1 MAFNRKQKLRDNIE
15 AVRTAFTLDRERRT
29 PTERE
34 RALLERYCGFGG
46 LKCILNPAKELAD
59 AVHWAKSDLE
69 LFAPTVELHRIIREN
84 SRDETEYKRYVDSL
98 KASVLTAFYTP
109 QAITDTIVDV
119 LHDKKVRPKLVL
131 EPSAGMG
138 AFIAPVLS
146 DNPQAEVMAFEKD
159 LLTGKML
166 GHLYPQQK
174 IRTEGFEKIEKPFL
188 NRFDL
193 AVSNIPFGDIAVF
206 DPEYTNGSVFKKI
219 AARKVHTYFFLKG
232 LDAVRD
238 GGIVAFITS
247 QGVLDTEGNGG
258 TRYMMM
264 RKADLVSAIRLPNN
278 LFTDNANTEVGCD
291 LIILQKNEGKEELSE
306 EDKRLGD
313 VVKNNHTGISTN
325 GYFFDHP
332 EYIIHTDAKR
342 DTDPYGKP
350 AMVYT
355 HSGGVEGIATDL
367 YRILSADLSAR
378 LDLERYN
385 GVKGERQ
392 EPRQAIV
399 VQPAQAEAKKGN
411 DIRQVAGQ
419 EAELKREN
427 NIKTAAG
434 QGTEVKKENALTD
447 TGEQTETKREG
458 NPVQPMRAVAQGAET
473 KQHEAPVMDLY
484 DLFGYTQEERRLAE
498 RGLKPERKKG
508 AKSKRRK
515 PVQPSLFPMPADGQ
529 RITAE
534 KENEAARGR
543 SAETAPAISP
553 EEVREMEE
561 IIRQEASGM
570 PESRHEEPIPMHGNP
585 EGATAP
591 AEDDD
596 PEDAVYRSLDWE
608 TNPPINGFYEMMMSL
623 TPERRAELRRM
634 GKEKMDAN
642 AAKQTAGLSETKKE
656 KVQARETEQSSSVR
670 PTYPVE
676 NGFEA
681 EGRRRIERVEREM
694 REEEAALT
702 PEERQRRKEEAMMP
716 RPFKG
721 IMEPHLKE
729 GSLVW
734 EHTGG
739 VRFQIGVLKDVT
751 KYGATFQPLDMEGM
765 QAQKAQL
772 YIDLRN
778 TYERLYTHEAE
789 NHEENALLRRNLN
802 TYYDEFVMRYS
813 NLNAK
818 HNAKLILMDASGRN
832 MLSLERGENGQFVKA
847 DIFDHPVSFSQETLA
862 GVESPEEALSASL
875 NLYGGVNLPYME
887 SLCDLPQ
894 SEMLEALKGRVF
906 YNPLEKGYEIADH
919 FIAGNVVQKT
929 ADVENWVNSHEEHEM
944 LPQAKEALEAL
955 KDAVPEQIPFED
967 LDFNFGERW
976 IPTGVY
982 AAYMSRL
989 FDTEVRITY
998 SENIDEYAV
1007 ACSHKTMK
1015 ITDEFLVKGYYRH
1028 YDGMNLLKHALHNT
1042 CPDMMKAVGK
1052 DEHGNDIKVRD
1063 SEGIQLANAKID
1075 EIRNGFTEWLEE
1087 QSPEFKKRLTD
1098 MYNNKFNCFVR
1109 PKYDGSHQKFPDLDL
1124 KGLGI
1129 QDLYPSQKD
1138 CIWMLKQNGGGIADH
1153 EVGTGKTLIMCVSAH
1168 EMKRL
1173 GLVHKPMI
1181 IGLKANVREIAE
1193 TYRRAYPNARI
1204 LYASEKD
1211 FAAASRV
1218 RFFND
1223 IKNNDW
1229 DCVIMSH
1236 DQFGKIPQS
1245 PELQQ
1250 RILQAELDSVE
1261 ENLEVLRQ
1269 QGKDV
1274 SRAMLRGLEKRK
1286 INLQAKLE
1294 KVEHAIKSR
1303 TDDVVD
1309 FKQMGI
1315 DHLFVDESHQF
1326 KNLTFNTR
1334 HDRVAGLGNS
1344 EGSQKALNLLFAIRT
1359 IQERT
1364 GRDLGATFL
1373 SGTTISNS
1381 LTELYLLFKYLRPKA
1396 LEKQDIRCFDA
1407 WAAIFAKKTTDF
1419 EFNVTN
1425 NIVQKER
1432 FRYFIKV
1439 PELAA
1444 FYNEITDYRT
1454 AEDVGVDRP
1463 KKNEILHH
1471 IPPTPDQE
1479 AFIEKLMQF
1488 AKSGDATIL
1497 GRPPLSETEEK
1508 AKMLIAT
1515 DYARKMALD
1524 MRMIDPNYEDH
1535 PDNKASHC
1543 AKTIAEYYRKYDAQK
1558 GTQFVFSDLGT
1569 FQPSGGWSVYTE
1581 IKRKLVE
1588 DYGIPAHEI
1597 RFIQECK
1604 NEKARKAVI
1613 EAMNSG
1619 YVRVLFG
1626 STSMLGTGVNA
1637 QRRAVAIHHLD
1648 TPWRPS
1654 DLAQRDGRAVRK
1666 GNEIA
1671 KLYADNKVDV
1681 IIYAVEKSL
1690 DSYKF
1695 NLLHCKQTF
1704 ISQLKSGALGA
1715 RTIDEGAMDEKSG
1728 MNFSEYMAIL
1738 SGNTDLLDKAK
1749 LEKKIASLEGERKS
1763 FHKGK
1768 RDSELKLESKTSA
1781 LRNNQAVIAGMT
1793 EDWEK
1798 FTAAVQ
1804 TDKEGN
1810 RLNPIKIDGL
1820 DTTDE
1825 KAIGKR
1831 LQEIAKNATTG
1842 GQPKRIGELYGFP
1855 VKVVSERTLS
1865 DGLEFTDNRF
1875 FVEGNYKYTY
1885 NNGHLAMA
1893 DTHAAA
1899 VNFLNALEKIPSVIE
1914 QYKAKNEALEQ
1925 EIPQLREIAGKTWK
1939 KEDELKQLKSELAAL
1954 DRKIQLELAPK
1965 QEETPGQGHEQGGQ
1979 TMPKAEHVPKPDDAA
1994 HDYIR
1999 SHVIIGSPGIE
2010 HREYRGVKL

>member
-15 AVRTAFTLDRERRT
+15 AVRTAFTLDREGRT

-46 LKCILNPAKELAD
+46 LKCILNPARELTD

-69 LFAPTVELHRIIREN
+69 LFAPTVELHRLIREN
-84 SRDETEYKRYVDSL
+84 SRDEREYKRYTDSL

-109 QAITDTIVDV
+109 QAITDTIADV
-119 LHDKKVRPKLVL
+119 LHDRKVRPRLVL

-138 AFIAPVLS
+138 AFISPVLS
-146 DNPQAEVMAFEKD
+146 NNPQAEVMAFEKD
-159 LLTGKML
+159 LLTGRML

-188 NRFDL
+188 NHFDL
-193 AVSNIPFGDIAVF
+193 AISNIPFGDIAVF
-206 DPEYTNGSVFKKI
+206 DAEYEKKSVMHRI
-219 AARKVHTYFFLKG
+219 AAKKVHTYFFLKG

-247 QGVLDTEGNGG
+247 QSVLNTEGNGG
-258 TRYMMM
+258 TRYLMM
-264 RKADLVSAIRLPNN
+264 KQADLLSAIRLPNN
-278 LFTDNANTEVGCD
+278 LFTENANTEVGCD
-291 LIILQKNEGKEELSE
+291 LIILQKNINKTDLSE
-306 EDKRLGD
+306 EEMRFTRT
-313 VVKNNHTGISTN
+313 VRSNHTGVVTN
-325 GYFFDHP
+325 EYFLDHP
-332 EYIIHTDAKR
+332 ERIIHTEAKR

-355 HSGGVEGIATDL
+355 HSGGVEGISMDL
-367 YRILSADLSAR
+367 YKMLPEDLSVR

-385 GVKGERQ
+385 GMGHEKPETRQNIAVQSSGIEVKMGNSLSGTDEQTDVKR
-392 EPRQAIV
+392 EENR
-399 VQPAQAEAKKGN
+399 VQPQAH
-411 DIRQVAGQ
+411 
-419 EAELKREN
+419 
-427 NIKTAAG
+427 T
-434 QGTEVKKENALTD
+434 
-447 TGEQTETKREG
+447 
-458 NPVQPMRAVAQGAET
+458 AET
-473 KQHEAPVMDLY
+473 RQPETPVMDLY

-508 AKSKRRK
+508 GKSKPKK
-515 PVQPSLFPMPADGQ
+515 PLQASLFVLPEDG
-529 RITAE
+529 TGT
-534 KENEAARGR
+534 KTDKGKTEAGA
-543 SAETAPAISP
+543 AFTP
-553 EEVREMEE
+553 EEAKEMEE
-561 IIRQEASGM
+561 IIRGTAEVEAA
-570 PESRHEEPIPMHGNP
+570 PVET
-585 EGATAP
+585 TAP
-591 AEDDD
+591 KAEDTAPPQEDVD

-608 TNPPINGFYEMMMSL
+608 TNPPINGFYEMMMDL
-623 TPERRAELRRM
+623 TPERRAELRRL
-634 GKEKMDAN
+634 GKAKMEAN
-642 AAKQTAGLSETKKE
+642 AARQTVGISEAKRE
-656 KVQARETEQSSSVR
+656 KVHEGKTAEPQGQNTDIVYPIEDGFKARHD
-670 PTYPVE
+670 
-676 NGFEA
+676 
-681 EGRRRIERVEREM
+681 RRIAEVEKALRA
-694 REEEAALT
+694 EEAALT
-702 PEERQRRKEEAMMP
+702 PEERQRRREEEMMP
-716 RPFKG
+716 RPYSRPL
-721 IMEPHLKE
+721 EPHLKD
-729 GSLVW
+729 GSLAWV
-734 EHTGG
+734 HTQG
-739 VRFQIGVLKDVT
+739 VRYQVGVLKDVT
-751 KYGATFQPLDMEGM
+751 RYGATFQPLDMEGM
-765 QAQKAQL
+765 QKEKAQL
-772 YIDLRN
+772 YISMRD
-778 TYERLYTHEAE
+778 TYERLYAQEAE
-789 NHEENALLRRNLN
+789 RQEANDMLRRHLN
-802 TYYDEFVMRYS
+802 TYYDEFVMRYGC
-813 NLNAK
+813 LNARQ
-818 HNAKLILMDASGRN
+818 NVKLLMMDTSGRN
-832 MLSLERGENGQFVKA
+832 MLALERSEGGTMVKA
-847 DIFDHPVSFSQETLA
+847 DIFDHPVSFSQETTVTA
-862 GVESPEEALSASL
+862 ESPEEALSASL
-875 NLYGGVNLPYME
+875 NRYGGVNLPYME
-887 SLCDLPQ
+887 SVCDMPQ
-894 SEMLEALKGRVF
+894 ADMLEALKGRVY
-906 YNPLEKGYEIADH
+906 YNPMAGNYEIADR
-919 FIAGNVVQKT
+919 FIAGNVVVK
-929 ADVENWVNSHEEHEM
+929 AREVEEWVKGHEGHGM
-944 LPQAKEALEAL
+944 MPQAQEALAAL
-955 KDAVPEQIPFED
+955 RENIPEQIPFED

-989 FDTEVRITY
+989 FDTDVRISY
-998 SENIDEYAV
+998 SESLDEYSV
-1007 ACSHKTMK
+1007 ACSHRTMK

-1028 YDGMNLLKHALHNT
+1028 YDGMHLLKHALHNT
-1042 CPDMMKAVGK
+1042 CPDMMKKVGE
-1052 DEHGNDIKVRD
+1052 DEHGNDIKARD

-1098 MYNNKFNCFVR
+1098 MYNDKFNCFVR
-1109 PKYDGSHQKFPDLDL
+1109 PKYDGSHQTFPGLDL

-1129 QDLYPSQKD
+1129 TDLYPSQKD

-1193 TYRRAYPNARI
+1193 TYRKAYPNARV

-1211 FAAASRV
+1211 FEAANRV

-1223 IKNNDW
+1223 IRNNDW

-1250 RILQAELDSVE
+1250 RILQAELDTVE
-1261 ENLEVLRQ
+1261 EDLEVLRS

-1286 INLQAKLE
+1286 FNLQAKLD

-1303 TDDVVD
+1303 TDDVAD
-1309 FKQMGI
+1309 FRQLGI
-1315 DHLFVDESHQF
+1315 HHILVEESHQF

-1364 GRDLGATFL
+1364 GKDLGATFL

-1381 LTELYLLFKYLRPKA
+1381 LTELYLLFKYLRPKE
-1396 LEKQDIRCFDA
+1396 LERQDIRCFDA

-1463 KKNEILHH
+1463 HKNEILHH

-1479 AFIEKLMQF
+1479 HFIKQLMEF
-1488 AKSGDATIL
+1488 AKTGDATLL
-1497 GRPPLSETEEK
+1497 GRGKLSETEEK

-1524 MRMIDPNYEDH
+1524 MRMIDPEYEDH

-1543 AKTIAEYYRKYDAQK
+1543 ARTIAEYYRKYDEQL

-1569 FQPSGGWSVYTE
+1569 YQPGGWNVYTE

-1604 NEKARKAVI
+1604 SEKSRKAVI
-1613 EAMNSG
+1613 DAMNEG
-1619 YVRVLFG
+1619 RVRVLFG

-1637 QRRAVAIHHLD
+1637 QHRAVAIHHLD

-1671 KLYADNKVDV
+1671 KLYADNRVDV

-1704 ISQLKSGALGA
+1704 ISQLKSGAMGA

-1749 LEKKIASLEGERKS
+1749 LEKRIASLEGERKS
-1763 FHKGK
+1763 FHKG
-1768 RDSELKLESKTSA
+1768 RRESELKLEEKTLA
-1781 LRNNQAVIAGMT
+1781 LRNNQAAITAMT

-1798 FTAAVQ
+1798 FTAAAQ

-1810 RLNPIKIDGL
+1810 RLNLIKIDGL
-1820 DTTDE
+1820 DSTDE
-1825 KAIGKR
+1825 KTIGKR

-1842 GQPKRIGELYGFP
+1842 GQYKRVGELYGFP
-1855 VKVVSERTLS
+1855 IEVISEPTLR

-1875 FVEGNYKYTY
+1875 VVKGNLRYNY

-1899 VNFLNALEKIPSVIE
+1899 TNFLNALEKIPGIID
-1914 QYKAKNEALEQ
+1914 QHQKRNEVLEQ
-1925 EIPQLREIAGKTWK
+1925 EIPQLQAIAGKTWK

-1954 DRKIQLELAPK
+1954 DRKIQLELASPIPEKTEKNTPNAAQIPQLVQK
-1965 QEETPGQGHEQGGQ
+1965 QENPHKDFVQSHIVIRNPGL
-1979 TMPKAEHVPKPDDAA
+1979 TVP
-1994 HDYIR
+1994 
-1999 SHVIIGSPGIE
+1999 
-2010 HREYRGVKL
+2010 RENKGVKINHT

>member
-46 LKCILNPAKELAD
+46 LKCILNPARELAD

-193 AVSNIPFGDIAVF
+193 AISNIPFGDIAVF

-232 LDAVRD
+232 LDTVRD

-278 LFTDNANTEVGCD
+278 LFTEDANTEVGCD

-385 GVKGERQ
+385 GVKTEKRETQ
-392 EPRQAIV
+392 TIS
-399 VQPAQAEAKKGN
+399 VQPKVQEVQQPKVEIEEKTVQPNAEAVKSAP
-411 DIRQVAGQ
+411 QV
-419 EAELKREN
+419 
-427 NIKTAAG
+427 
-434 QGTEVKKENALTD
+434 V
-447 TGEQTETKREG
+447 
-458 NPVQPMRAVAQGAET
+458 ET

-529 RITAE
+529 RVTAE

-561 IIRQEASGM
+561 IIRQGANGM
-570 PESRHEEPIPMHGNP
+570 PESRHEEPIPMHGKP

-670 PTYPVE
+670 PVYPVE

-729 GSLVW
+729 GSMVW

-802 TYYDEFVMRYS
+802 TYYDEFVMRYG
-813 NLNAK
+813 NLNAR
-818 HNAKLILMDASGRN
+818 HNAKLVLMDASGRN

-847 DIFDHPVSFSQETLA
+847 DIFDRPVSFSQETLVE
-862 GVESPEEALSASL
+862 VESPEEALSASL

-894 SEMLEALKGRVF
+894 TEMLEALKGRVF
-906 YNPLEKGYEIADH
+906 YNPLENGYEIADR
-919 FIAGNVVQKT
+919 FIAGNVVQKV
-929 ADVENWVNSHEEHEM
+929 ADVEEWIKGHEGHEM
-944 LPQAKEALEAL
+944 LPQAQEALAAL
-955 KDAVPEQIPFED
+955 RESIPEQIPFED

-989 FDTEVRITY
+989 FDTEVWITY

-1007 ACSHKTMK
+1007 VCSHKTMK
-1015 ITDEFLVKGYYRH
+1015 ITDEFLVKGYYRN

-1042 CPDMMKAVGK
+1042 CPDMMKSIGK

-1124 KGLGI
+1124 KSLGI
-1129 QDLYPSQKD
+1129 KDLYVSQKD
-1138 CIWMLKQNGGGIADH
+1138 CVWMLKMNGGGIVDN
-1153 EVGTGKTLIMCVSAH
+1153 EVGTGKTLTMCVASY

-1173 GLVHKPMI
+1173 GLAHKPMI

-1193 TYRRAYPNARI
+1193 TYRKAYPNARI

-1211 FAAASRV
+1211 FAAAKRV

-1250 RILQAELDSVE
+1250 RILQEELDTVE

-1294 KVEHAIKSR
+1294 KVEYAIKTR
-1303 TDDVVD
+1303 TDDVAD

-1315 DHLFVDESHQF
+1315 DHLFIDESHQF
-1326 KNLTFNTR
+1326 KNAPFTTR

-1425 NIVQKER
+1425 SIVQKER

-1463 KKNEILHH
+1463 KKNEVLHH

-1479 AFIEKLMQF
+1479 VFIEKLMQF

-1497 GRPPLSETEEK
+1497 GRAPLSETEEK

-1524 MRMIDPNYEDH
+1524 MRMIDPDYEDH

-1543 AKTIAEYYRKYDAQK
+1543 ARMIAEYYRRYDAHK

-1569 FQPSGGWSVYTE
+1569 YQPGGGWSVYTE

-1588 DYGIPAHEI
+1588 DYSIPAHEI

-1613 EAMNSG
+1613 EAMNNG

-1648 TPWRPS
+1648 CPWRPS
-1654 DLAQRDGRAVRK
+1654 DLQQRDGRAVRK

-1704 ISQLKSGALGA
+1704 ISQLKSGAMGA

-1763 FHKGK
+1763 FNKGK
-1768 RDSELKLESKTSA
+1768 RDSEWKLEGKTKELA
-1781 LRNNQAVIAGMT
+1781 DNKAVIAAMT

-1798 FTAAVQ
+1798 FTAAAK
-1804 TDKEGN
+1804 TDRDGN
-1810 RLNPIKIDGL
+1810 RLNPIRIDGVASA
-1820 DTTDE
+1820 DE
-1825 KAIGKR
+1825 KAIGRK

-1842 GQPKRIGELYGFP
+1842 GQYLQIGELYGFP
-1855 VKVVSERTLS
+1855 VKVVSERMIC
-1865 DGLEFTDNRF
+1865 DGRETIDNRF
-1875 FVEGNYKYTY
+1875 VIEGHYKYKY

-1899 VNFLNALEKIPSVIE
+1899 VNFLNALERIPAIIR
-1914 QYKAKNEALEQ
+1914 QYEEKNEVLER
-1925 EIPQLREIAGKTWK
+1925 EIPQLQEIAGKTWK

-1965 QEETPGQGHEQGGQ
+1965 HEETPSQGQEQGGQ
-1979 TMPKAEHVPKPDDAA
+1979 AVQKPENDNN
-1994 HDYIR
+1994 DYIR
-1999 SHVIIGSPGIE
+1999 SHIIIGRPE
-2010 HREYRGVKL
+2010 HAGQKEYRGVKL